1 MLIVQGGDNGFN
13 DFYLPNFLRV
23 KFDYP
28 TTRYPTPT
36 PSTTHC
42 STPTPSTTHY
52 STPTPMNG
60 KVSEWTGIES
70 NES

>member
-1 MLIVQGGDNGFN
+1 MLISRGGNNGSN
-13 DFYLPNFLRV
+13 DFYLPNFFRM

-28 TTRYPTPT
+28 TTRY
-36 PSTTHC
+36 

-60 KVSEWTGIES
+60 KVSKWTGIKP